1 MANIAQEKTY
11 LAIPFEERKDAFRA
25 AGKLPDGK
33 NALGLDEDSKLW
45 FANPGADLDKLKK
58 WIPDTTR
65 RAEPGETDP
74 VIEFGQALE
83 DAGFI
88 LDGEPQMDGKKH
100 RVSTVDDRGGQ
111 KSGVY
116 VGYLDGVPAG
126 WYQDHRIHSEPQKW
140 KATGNRIDPEAQAHL
155 KAVAAQRKIERDQA
169 QARQY
174 DHNAHRSQQAASLM
188 PDANGQEQ
196 YLVNKGVKAFPGVKT
211 DKRGRVV
218 IPLQNEKDEIRTL
231 QRISGNGFKSLKKN
245 GQKSGSY
252 FVVGGELKNGDPI
265 LYAEGY
271 STSATISE
279 ATGRP
284 VVMTVDA
291 GNMPTVAAKLLEKY
305 PDSQHVFLADDDR
318 KNTANKGKEKAEQA
332 ATITNGIAQTPIF
345 NNQEIEKGFSDFND
359 LGQSRGLEVVREQVE
374 TTLNKVATVDK
385 VEENTGPVITDKF
398 EREIDTA
405 LSNSEDI
412 QKLGILRDDQGR
424 FWDGQEFG
432 DLEDAKRYEPVEA
445 LKVAVH
451 VSRQYESELEGS
463 HIYIRAVEQDEPSD
477 SDGVH
482 VVNTDQ
488 AMNWPHL
495 EAAYKRG
502 FGLNLDRDE
511 ALAITAR
518 SPAAALDN
526 QEQAAAPAAALDNQ
540 EQAAAPAAALD
551 NQEQAAAPAAAPA
564 AALDNQEQAAA
575 PAAALDNQEQAA
587 APAAALDN
595 QEQAAAPAAAL
606 DNQEPEENA
615 VEPFIERK
623 IETADADVRAWLTN
637 SRQPIGEL
645 IEEDERK
652 AQHRPQA
659 EGEFSSEPSQ
669 APKGQ
674 ASNSDF
680 EATTFKPIVPEKV
693 AKSYIEVD
701 GKYYFG
707 NRPDSLAFV
716 DKGAKL
722 QTKLSSEQVAASMVD
737 IAEARGWTELQLSGT
752 EDFRRAA
759 WLEAAS
765 RGLASRGYKPK
776 EEDLARLK
784 KLTNDRTSNEIEPRE
799 QADVV
804 PPAAKGKE
812 QPTNQDKQQGQQAAQ
827 SPQMAK
833 AAAATATADKQ
844 QPEAAAP
851 AQEVNRL
858 AGKLVEHG
866 KAPYEHNPDNNGSYF
881 VTLENAD
888 GQQSTTWGVG
898 LEKAIEES
906 QAEAGQHVELE
917 NLGRKPVQVEKQI
930 KDEKGNVT
938 GTKTVNSYRNEWAV
952 KAEAIRD
959 SSRDAKELVK
969 EHPDLINEITAVKL
983 AEKFAAAN
991 LSAADQARFMER
1003 VRGQVA
1009 DNVSTGQQAPE
1020 LKIREETTIERTKE
1034 TENER

>member
-218 IPLQNEKDEIRTL
+218 IPLQNEKDEVRTL

-374 TTLNKVATVDK
+374 ATLNKVATVDK

-405 LSNSEDI
+405 LSNSEDN

-526 QEQAAAPAAALDNQ
+526 QEQAAAPAAALG
-540 EQAAAPAAALD
+540 
-551 NQEQAAAPAAAPA
+551 
-564 AALDNQEQAAA
+564 NQEQAAA

-595 QEQAAAPAAAL
+595 QEQAAAPAATL
-606 DNQEPEENA
+606 GNQEPEENA

-669 APKGQ
+669 TPKGQ

-991 LSAADQARFMER
+991 LSAVDQARFMER

>member
-65 RAEPGETDP
+65 RAEQGETDP

-88 LDGEPQMDGKKH
+88 LDGEPEMDGKKH

-169 QARQY
+169 QAKQY

-188 PDANGQEQ
+188 PDAQGQEQ

-271 STSATISE
+271 STSATISD

-318 KNTANKGKEKAEQA
+318 KNTSNKGKEKAEQA

-345 NNQEIEKGFSDFND
+345 NNQEIEKGLSDFND

-374 TTLNKVATVDK
+374 TILHKVAAVDK

-405 LSNSEDI
+405 LSNSESN
-412 QKLGILRDDQGR
+412 QKLGILRDDQDR
-424 FWDGQEFG
+424 FWDGQGFG
-432 DLEDAKRYEPVEA
+432 ELEDAKRYEPVEA
-445 LKVAVH
+445 LKVAVQ

-518 SPAAALDN
+518 SPAAVLDN

-540 EQAAAPAAALD
+540 EH
-551 NQEQAAAPAAAPA
+551 
-564 AALDNQEQAAA
+564 
-575 PAAALDNQEQAA
+575 
-587 APAAALDN
+587 
-595 QEQAAAPAAAL
+595 
-606 DNQEPEENA
+606 EENA

-652 AQHRPQA
+652 AQNRPQA

-827 SPQMAK
+827 SPQVAK

-844 QPEAAAP
+844 QPEAVAP

-866 KAPYEHNPDNNGSYF
+866 KAPYENNPDNNGSYF

-930 KDEKGNVT
+930 KDEQGNVT

>member
-218 IPLQNEKDEIRTL
+218 IPLQNEKDEVRTL

-374 TTLNKVATVDK
+374 ATLNKVATVDK

-405 LSNSEDI
+405 LSNSEDN

-551 NQEQAAAPAAAPA
+551 NQEQAAAPAAA
-564 AALDNQEQAAA
+564 LGNQEQAAA

-587 APAAALDN
+587 APAATLG
-595 QEQAAAPAAAL
+595 
-606 DNQEPEENA
+606 NQEPEENA

-669 APKGQ
+669 TPKGQ

>member
-374 TTLNKVATVDK
+374 ATLNKVATVDK

-405 LSNSEDI
+405 LSNSEDN

-551 NQEQAAAPAAAPA
+551 NQEQAAAPAAA
-564 AALDNQEQAAA
+564 LDNQEQAAA

-669 APKGQ
+669 TPKGQ

>member
-405 LSNSEDI
+405 LSNSEDN

-540 EQAAAPAAALD
+540 EQAAAPAATLG
-551 NQEQAAAPAAAPA
+551 
-564 AALDNQEQAAA
+564 
-575 PAAALDNQEQAA
+575 
-587 APAAALDN
+587 
-595 QEQAAAPAAAL
+595 
-606 DNQEPEENA
+606 NQEPEENA

-669 APKGQ
+669 TPKGQ

-804 PPAAKGKE
+804 PPAAKGKQ

-833 AAAATATADKQ
+833 AAAAAAAAAATATADKQ

>member
-405 LSNSEDI
+405 LSNSEDN

-540 EQAAAPAAALD
+540 EQAAAPAAALG
-551 NQEQAAAPAAAPA
+551 NQEQAAAPAAT
-564 AALDNQEQAAA
+564 LG
-575 PAAALDNQEQAA
+575 
-587 APAAALDN
+587 
-595 QEQAAAPAAAL
+595 
-606 DNQEPEENA
+606 NQEPEENA

-669 APKGQ
+669 TPKGQ

-804 PPAAKGKE
+804 PPAAKGKQ

-833 AAAATATADKQ
+833 AAAAAATATADKQ

>member
-65 RAEPGETDP
+65 RAEQGETDP

-218 IPLQNEKDEIRTL
+218 IPLQNEKDEVRTL

-374 TTLNKVATVDK
+374 ATLNKVATVDK

-405 LSNSEDI
+405 LSNSEDN

-540 EQAAAPAAALD
+540 EQAAAPAAT
-551 NQEQAAAPAAAPA
+551 
-564 AALDNQEQAAA
+564 
-575 PAAALDNQEQAA
+575 
-587 APAAALDN
+587 
-595 QEQAAAPAAAL
+595 L

-669 APKGQ
+669 TPKGQ

>member
-218 IPLQNEKDEIRTL
+218 IPLQNEKDEVRTL

-374 TTLNKVATVDK
+374 ATLNKVATVDK

-405 LSNSEDI
+405 LSNSEDN

-551 NQEQAAAPAAAPA
+551 NQEQAAAPAAT
-564 AALDNQEQAAA
+564 LG
-575 PAAALDNQEQAA
+575 
-587 APAAALDN
+587 
-595 QEQAAAPAAAL
+595 
-606 DNQEPEENA
+606 NQEPEENA

-669 APKGQ
+669 TPKGQ

-991 LSAADQARFMER
+991 LSAVDQARFMER

>member
-188 PDANGQEQ
+188 PNANGQEQ

-332 ATITNGIAQTPIF
+332 ATITNGIAQTPVF

-374 TTLNKVATVDK
+374 ATLNKVATVDK

-405 LSNSEDI
+405 LSNSEDN

-551 NQEQAAAPAAAPA
+551 NQEQAAAPAAA
-564 AALDNQEQAAA
+564 LDNQEQAAA
-575 PAAALDNQEQAA
+575 PAATLG
-587 APAAALDN
+587 
-595 QEQAAAPAAAL
+595 
-606 DNQEPEENA
+606 NQEPEENA

-645 IEEDERK
+645 IEEDELK

-669 APKGQ
+669 TPKGQ

-991 LSAADQARFMER
+991 LSAVDQARFMER

>member
-332 ATITNGIAQTPIF
+332 AAITNGIAQTPIF

-405 LSNSEDI
+405 LSNSEDN

-495 EAAYKRG
+495 EAAYQRG

-540 EQAAAPAAALD
+540 EQAAAPAATLG
-551 NQEQAAAPAAAPA
+551 
-564 AALDNQEQAAA
+564 
-575 PAAALDNQEQAA
+575 
-587 APAAALDN
+587 
-595 QEQAAAPAAAL
+595 
-606 DNQEPEENA
+606 NQEPEENA

-669 APKGQ
+669 TPKGQ

-804 PPAAKGKE
+804 PPAAKGKQ

>member
-65 RAEPGETDP
+65 RAEQGETDP

-88 LDGEPQMDGKKH
+88 LDGEPEMDGKKH

-169 QARQY
+169 QAKQY

-188 PDANGQEQ
+188 PDAQGQEQ

-271 STSATISE
+271 STSATISD

-318 KNTANKGKEKAEQA
+318 KNTSNKGKEKAEQA

-345 NNQEIEKGFSDFND
+345 NNQEIEKGLSDFND

-374 TTLNKVATVDK
+374 TILHKVAAVDK

-405 LSNSEDI
+405 LSNSESN
-412 QKLGILRDDQGR
+412 QKLGILRDDQDR
-424 FWDGQEFG
+424 FWDGQGFG
-432 DLEDAKRYEPVEA
+432 ELEDAKRYEPVEA
-445 LKVAVH
+445 LKVAVQ

-518 SPAAALDN
+518 SPASVLDN

-540 EQAAAPAAALD
+540 EQAAAPAAVLD
-551 NQEQAAAPAAAPA
+551 NQEQAAAPAAV
-564 AALDNQEQAAA
+564 LDNQEQAAA

-606 DNQEPEENA
+606 DNQEHEENA

-652 AQHRPQA
+652 AQNRPQA

-827 SPQMAK
+827 SPQVAK

-844 QPEAAAP
+844 QPEAVAP

-866 KAPYEHNPDNNGSYF
+866 KAPYENNPDNNGSYF

-930 KDEKGNVT
+930 KDEQGNVT

>member
-551 NQEQAAAPAAAPA
+551 NQEQAAAPAAA
-564 AALDNQEQAAA
+564 
-575 PAAALDNQEQAA
+575 
-587 APAAALDN
+587 
-595 QEQAAAPAAAL
+595 L

>member
-405 LSNSEDI
+405 LSNSEDN

-551 NQEQAAAPAAAPA
+551 NQEQAAAPAAA
-564 AALDNQEQAAA
+564 LGNQEQAAA
-575 PAAALDNQEQAA
+575 PAATLG
-587 APAAALDN
+587 
-595 QEQAAAPAAAL
+595 
-606 DNQEPEENA
+606 NQEPEENA

-669 APKGQ
+669 TPKGQ

-804 PPAAKGKE
+804 PPAAKGKQ

-833 AAAATATADKQ
+833 AAAAAAAATATADKQ

>member
-218 IPLQNEKDEIRTL
+218 IPLQNEKDEVRTL

-374 TTLNKVATVDK
+374 ATLNKVATVDK

-405 LSNSEDI
+405 LSNSEDN

-495 EAAYKRG
+495 EAAYKRR

-526 QEQAAAPAAALDNQ
+526 
-540 EQAAAPAAALD
+540 
-551 NQEQAAAPAAAPA
+551 
-564 AALDNQEQAAA
+564 
-575 PAAALDNQEQAA
+575 
-587 APAAALDN
+587 
-595 QEQAAAPAAAL
+595 
-606 DNQEPEENA
+606 
-615 VEPFIERK
+615 
-623 IETADADVRAWLTN
+623 
-637 SRQPIGEL
+637 
-645 IEEDERK
+645 
-652 AQHRPQA
+652 
-659 EGEFSSEPSQ
+659 
-669 APKGQ
+669 
-674 ASNSDF
+674 
-680 EATTFKPIVPEKV
+680 
-693 AKSYIEVD
+693 
-701 GKYYFG
+701 
-707 NRPDSLAFV
+707 
-716 DKGAKL
+716 
-722 QTKLSSEQVAASMVD
+722 
-737 IAEARGWTELQLSGT
+737 
-752 EDFRRAA
+752 
-759 WLEAAS
+759 
-765 RGLASRGYKPK
+765 
-776 EEDLARLK
+776 
-784 KLTNDRTSNEIEPRE
+784 
-799 QADVV
+799 
-804 PPAAKGKE
+804 
-812 QPTNQDKQQGQQAAQ
+812 
-827 SPQMAK
+827 
-833 AAAATATADKQ
+833 
-844 QPEAAAP
+844 
-851 AQEVNRL
+851 
-858 AGKLVEHG
+858 
-866 KAPYEHNPDNNGSYF
+866 
-881 VTLENAD
+881 
-888 GQQSTTWGVG
+888 
-898 LEKAIEES
+898 
-906 QAEAGQHVELE
+906 
-917 NLGRKPVQVEKQI
+917 
-930 KDEKGNVT
+930 
-938 GTKTVNSYRNEWAV
+938 
-952 KAEAIRD
+952 
-959 SSRDAKELVK
+959 
-969 EHPDLINEITAVKL
+969 
-983 AEKFAAAN
+983 
-991 LSAADQARFMER
+991 
-1003 VRGQVA
+1003 
-1009 DNVSTGQQAPE
+1009 
-1020 LKIREETTIERTKE
+1020 
-1034 TENER
+1034 

>member
-196 YLVNKGVKAFPGVKT
+196 YLVNKGVKAFPGAKT

-218 IPLQNEKDEIRTL
+218 IPLQNEKDEVRTL

-374 TTLNKVATVDK
+374 ATLNKVATVDK

-405 LSNSEDI
+405 LSNSEDN

-551 NQEQAAAPAAAPA
+551 NQEQAAAPAAA
-564 AALDNQEQAAA
+564 LGNQEQAAA

-587 APAAALDN
+587 APAATLG
-595 QEQAAAPAAAL
+595 
-606 DNQEPEENA
+606 NQEPEENA

-669 APKGQ
+669 TPKGQ

-991 LSAADQARFMER
+991 LSAVDQARFMER

>member
-518 SPAAALDN
+518 SPAASLDN
-526 QEQAAAPAAALDNQ
+526 QEQAAAPAAS
-540 EQAAAPAAALD
+540 
-551 NQEQAAAPAAAPA
+551 
-564 AALDNQEQAAA
+564 
-575 PAAALDNQEQAA
+575 
-587 APAAALDN
+587 
-595 QEQAAAPAAAL
+595 L

>member
-65 RAEPGETDP
+65 RAEQGETDP

-218 IPLQNEKDEIRTL
+218 IPLQNEKDEVRTL

-374 TTLNKVATVDK
+374 ATLNKVATVDK

-405 LSNSEDI
+405 LSNSEDN

-540 EQAAAPAAALD
+540 EQAAAPAAT
-551 NQEQAAAPAAAPA
+551 
-564 AALDNQEQAAA
+564 
-575 PAAALDNQEQAA
+575 
-587 APAAALDN
+587 
-595 QEQAAAPAAAL
+595 L

-669 APKGQ
+669 TPKGQ

-991 LSAADQARFMER
+991 LSAVDQARFMER

>member
-218 IPLQNEKDEIRTL
+218 IPLQNEKDEVRTL

-374 TTLNKVATVDK
+374 ATLNKVATVDK

-405 LSNSEDI
+405 LSNSEDN

-551 NQEQAAAPAAAPA
+551 NQEQAAAPAAA
-564 AALDNQEQAAA
+564 LGNQEQAAA

-587 APAAALDN
+587 APAATLG
-595 QEQAAAPAAAL
+595 
-606 DNQEPEENA
+606 NQEPEENA

-669 APKGQ
+669 TPKGQ

-991 LSAADQARFMER
+991 LSAVDQARFMER

>member
-405 LSNSEDI
+405 LSNSEDN

-551 NQEQAAAPAAAPA
+551 NQEQAAAPAAT
-564 AALDNQEQAAA
+564 LG
-575 PAAALDNQEQAA
+575 
-587 APAAALDN
+587 
-595 QEQAAAPAAAL
+595 
-606 DNQEPEENA
+606 NQEPEENA

>member
-65 RAEPGETDP
+65 RAEQGETDP

-218 IPLQNEKDEIRTL
+218 IPLQNEKDEVRTL

-374 TTLNKVATVDK
+374 ATLNKVATVDK

-405 LSNSEDI
+405 LSNSEDN

-540 EQAAAPAAALD
+540 EQAAAPAATLG
-551 NQEQAAAPAAAPA
+551 
-564 AALDNQEQAAA
+564 
-575 PAAALDNQEQAA
+575 
-587 APAAALDN
+587 
-595 QEQAAAPAAAL
+595 
-606 DNQEPEENA
+606 NQEPEENA

-669 APKGQ
+669 TPKGQ

-991 LSAADQARFMER
+991 LSAVDQARFMER

>member
-65 RAEPGETDP
+65 RAEQGETDP

-218 IPLQNEKDEIRTL
+218 IPLQNEKDEVRTL

-374 TTLNKVATVDK
+374 ATLNKVATVDK

-405 LSNSEDI
+405 LSNSEDN

-551 NQEQAAAPAAAPA
+551 NQEQAAAPAAA
-564 AALDNQEQAAA
+564 
-575 PAAALDNQEQAA
+575 
-587 APAAALDN
+587 
-595 QEQAAAPAAAL
+595 L

-669 APKGQ
+669 TPKGQ

>member
-374 TTLNKVATVDK
+374 ATLNKVATVDK

-405 LSNSEDI
+405 LSNSEDN

-551 NQEQAAAPAAAPA
+551 NQEQAAAPAAA
-564 AALDNQEQAAA
+564 
-575 PAAALDNQEQAA
+575 
-587 APAAALDN
+587 LDN

-669 APKGQ
+669 TPKGQ

>member
-65 RAEPGETDP
+65 RAEQGETDP

-218 IPLQNEKDEIRTL
+218 IPLQNEKDEVRTL

-374 TTLNKVATVDK
+374 ATLNKVATVDK

-405 LSNSEDI
+405 LSNSEDN

-551 NQEQAAAPAAAPA
+551 NQEQAAAPAAA
-564 AALDNQEQAAA
+564 LDNQEQAAA
-575 PAAALDNQEQAA
+575 PAATLG
-587 APAAALDN
+587 
-595 QEQAAAPAAAL
+595 
-606 DNQEPEENA
+606 NQEPEENA

-669 APKGQ
+669 TPKGQ

>member
-1 MANIAQEKTY
+1 
-11 LAIPFEERKDAFRA
+11 
-25 AGKLPDGK
+25 
-33 NALGLDEDSKLW
+33 
-45 FANPGADLDKLKK
+45 
-58 WIPDTTR
+58 
-65 RAEPGETDP
+65 
-74 VIEFGQALE
+74 
-83 DAGFI
+83 
-88 LDGEPQMDGKKH
+88 
-100 RVSTVDDRGGQ
+100 
-111 KSGVY
+111 
-116 VGYLDGVPAG
+116 
-126 WYQDHRIHSEPQKW
+126 
-140 KATGNRIDPEAQAHL
+140 
-155 KAVAAQRKIERDQA
+155 
-169 QARQY
+169 
-174 DHNAHRSQQAASLM
+174 
-188 PDANGQEQ
+188 
-196 YLVNKGVKAFPGVKT
+196 
-211 DKRGRVV
+211 
-218 IPLQNEKDEIRTL
+218 
-231 QRISGNGFKSLKKN
+231 
-245 GQKSGSY
+245 
-252 FVVGGELKNGDPI
+252 
-265 LYAEGY
+265 
-271 STSATISE
+271 
-279 ATGRP
+279 
-284 VVMTVDA
+284 
-291 GNMPTVAAKLLEKY
+291 
-305 PDSQHVFLADDDR
+305 
-318 KNTANKGKEKAEQA
+318 
-332 ATITNGIAQTPIF
+332 
-345 NNQEIEKGFSDFND
+345 
-359 LGQSRGLEVVREQVE
+359 
-374 TTLNKVATVDK
+374 
-385 VEENTGPVITDKF
+385 
-398 EREIDTA
+398 
-405 LSNSEDI
+405 
-412 QKLGILRDDQGR
+412 
-424 FWDGQEFG
+424 
-432 DLEDAKRYEPVEA
+432 
-445 LKVAVH
+445 
-451 VSRQYESELEGS
+451 
-463 HIYIRAVEQDEPSD
+463 
-477 SDGVH
+477 
-482 VVNTDQ
+482 
-488 AMNWPHL
+488 
-495 EAAYKRG
+495 
-502 FGLNLDRDE
+502 
-511 ALAITAR
+511 
-518 SPAAALDN
+518 ALDN
-526 QEQAAAPAAALDNQ
+526 QEQAAAPAAALGNQ
-540 EQAAAPAAALD
+540 EQAAAPAATLG
-551 NQEQAAAPAAAPA
+551 
-564 AALDNQEQAAA
+564 
-575 PAAALDNQEQAA
+575 
-587 APAAALDN
+587 
-595 QEQAAAPAAAL
+595 
-606 DNQEPEENA
+606 NQEPEENA

-669 APKGQ
+669 TPKGQ

-804 PPAAKGKE
+804 PPAAKGKQ

-833 AAAATATADKQ
+833 AAAAAAAATATADKQ

>member
-405 LSNSEDI
+405 LSNSEDN

-540 EQAAAPAAALD
+540 EQAAS
-551 NQEQAAAPAAAPA
+551 PA

-587 APAAALDN
+587 AAAAALDN
-595 QEQAAAPAAAL
+595 QEQAAAAAATL
-606 DNQEPEENA
+606 GNQEPEENA

-669 APKGQ
+669 TPKGQ

-680 EATTFKPIVPEKV
+680 ETTTFKPIVPEKV

-804 PPAAKGKE
+804 PPAAKGK
-812 QPTNQDKQQGQQAAQ
+812 QQATNQDKQQGQQAAQ

-833 AAAATATADKQ
+833 AAAAAATATADKQ

>member
-374 TTLNKVATVDK
+374 ATLNKVATVDK

-405 LSNSEDI
+405 LSNSEDN

-551 NQEQAAAPAAAPA
+551 NQEQAAAPAAA
-564 AALDNQEQAAA
+564 
-575 PAAALDNQEQAA
+575 
-587 APAAALDN
+587 
-595 QEQAAAPAAAL
+595 L

-669 APKGQ
+669 TPKGQ

>member
-218 IPLQNEKDEIRTL
+218 IPLQNEKDEVRTL

-374 TTLNKVATVDK
+374 ATLNKVATVDK

-405 LSNSEDI
+405 LSNSEDN

-495 EAAYKRG
+495 EAAYKRR

-551 NQEQAAAPAAAPA
+551 NQEQAAAPAAA
-564 AALDNQEQAAA
+564 LDNQEQAAA

-587 APAAALDN
+587 APAATLG
-595 QEQAAAPAAAL
+595 
-606 DNQEPEENA
+606 NQEPEENA

-669 APKGQ
+669 TPKGQ

-991 LSAADQARFMER
+991 LSAVDQARFMER

>member
-65 RAEPGETDP
+65 RAEQGETDP

-218 IPLQNEKDEIRTL
+218 IPLQNEKDEVRTL

-374 TTLNKVATVDK
+374 ATLNKVATVDK

-405 LSNSEDI
+405 LSNSEDN

-551 NQEQAAAPAAAPA
+551 NQEQAAAPAAT
-564 AALDNQEQAAA
+564 
-575 PAAALDNQEQAA
+575 
-587 APAAALDN
+587 
-595 QEQAAAPAAAL
+595 L

-669 APKGQ
+669 TPKGQ

-991 LSAADQARFMER
+991 LSAVDQARFMER

>member
-140 KATGNRIDPEAQAHL
+140 KATGNSIDPEAQAHL

-218 IPLQNEKDEIRTL
+218 IPLQNEKDEVRTL

-374 TTLNKVATVDK
+374 ATLNKVATVDK

-405 LSNSEDI
+405 LSNSEDN

-551 NQEQAAAPAAAPA
+551 NQEQAAAPAAA
-564 AALDNQEQAAA
+564 LGNQEQAAA
-575 PAAALDNQEQAA
+575 PAATLG
-587 APAAALDN
+587 
-595 QEQAAAPAAAL
+595 
-606 DNQEPEENA
+606 NQEPEENA

-669 APKGQ
+669 TPKGQ

-991 LSAADQARFMER
+991 LSAVDQARFMER

>member
-218 IPLQNEKDEIRTL
+218 IPLQNEKDEVRTL

-374 TTLNKVATVDK
+374 ATLNKVATVDK

-405 LSNSEDI
+405 LSNSEDN

-526 QEQAAAPAAALDNQ
+526 QEQAAAPAAALGNQ

-551 NQEQAAAPAAAPA
+551 NQEQAAAPAAT
-564 AALDNQEQAAA
+564 LG
-575 PAAALDNQEQAA
+575 
-587 APAAALDN
+587 
-595 QEQAAAPAAAL
+595 
-606 DNQEPEENA
+606 NQEPEENA

-669 APKGQ
+669 TPKGQ

-991 LSAADQARFMER
+991 LSAVDQARFMER

>member
-188 PDANGQEQ
+188 PNANGQEQ

-332 ATITNGIAQTPIF
+332 ATITNGIAQPPIF

-374 TTLNKVATVDK
+374 TILNKVATVEK

-405 LSNSEDI
+405 LSNSEDN

-445 LKVAVH
+445 LKVAIH

-463 HIYIRAVEQDEPSD
+463 HIYIRAVEQGEPSD
-477 SDGVH
+477 SDGIH

-518 SPAAALDN
+518 S
-526 QEQAAAPAAALDNQ
+526 
-540 EQAAAPAAALD
+540 
-551 NQEQAAAPAAAPA
+551 PA

-659 EGEFSSEPSQ
+659 EGEFSSEQSQ
-669 APKGQ
+669 TPKGQ

-693 AKSYIEVD
+693 AKSYIEID

-812 QPTNQDKQQGQQAAQ
+812 QPTNQDKQQGQEAAQ

>member
-65 RAEPGETDP
+65 RAEQGETDP

-218 IPLQNEKDEIRTL
+218 IPLQNEKDEVRTL

-374 TTLNKVATVDK
+374 ATLNKVATVDK

-405 LSNSEDI
+405 LSNSEDN

-551 NQEQAAAPAAAPA
+551 NQEQAAAPAAA
-564 AALDNQEQAAA
+564 LDNQEQAAA
-575 PAAALDNQEQAA
+575 PAAT
-587 APAAALDN
+587 
-595 QEQAAAPAAAL
+595 L

-669 APKGQ
+669 TPKGQ

-991 LSAADQARFMER
+991 LSAVDQARFMER

>member
-1 MANIAQEKTY
+1 
-11 LAIPFEERKDAFRA
+11 
-25 AGKLPDGK
+25 
-33 NALGLDEDSKLW
+33 
-45 FANPGADLDKLKK
+45 
-58 WIPDTTR
+58 
-65 RAEPGETDP
+65 
-74 VIEFGQALE
+74 
-83 DAGFI
+83 
-88 LDGEPQMDGKKH
+88 
-100 RVSTVDDRGGQ
+100 
-111 KSGVY
+111 
-116 VGYLDGVPAG
+116 
-126 WYQDHRIHSEPQKW
+126 
-140 KATGNRIDPEAQAHL
+140 
-155 KAVAAQRKIERDQA
+155 
-169 QARQY
+169 
-174 DHNAHRSQQAASLM
+174 
-188 PDANGQEQ
+188 
-196 YLVNKGVKAFPGVKT
+196 
-211 DKRGRVV
+211 
-218 IPLQNEKDEIRTL
+218 
-231 QRISGNGFKSLKKN
+231 
-245 GQKSGSY
+245 
-252 FVVGGELKNGDPI
+252 
-265 LYAEGY
+265 
-271 STSATISE
+271 
-279 ATGRP
+279 
-284 VVMTVDA
+284 
-291 GNMPTVAAKLLEKY
+291 
-305 PDSQHVFLADDDR
+305 
-318 KNTANKGKEKAEQA
+318 
-332 ATITNGIAQTPIF
+332 
-345 NNQEIEKGFSDFND
+345 
-359 LGQSRGLEVVREQVE
+359 
-374 TTLNKVATVDK
+374 
-385 VEENTGPVITDKF
+385 
-398 EREIDTA
+398 
-405 LSNSEDI
+405 
-412 QKLGILRDDQGR
+412 
-424 FWDGQEFG
+424 
-432 DLEDAKRYEPVEA
+432 
-445 LKVAVH
+445 
-451 VSRQYESELEGS
+451 
-463 HIYIRAVEQDEPSD
+463 
-477 SDGVH
+477 
-482 VVNTDQ
+482 
-488 AMNWPHL
+488 
-495 EAAYKRG
+495 
-502 FGLNLDRDE
+502 
-511 ALAITAR
+511 
-518 SPAAALDN
+518 LDN

-551 NQEQAAAPAAAPA
+551 NQEQAAAPAAT
-564 AALDNQEQAAA
+564 
-575 PAAALDNQEQAA
+575 
-587 APAAALDN
+587 
-595 QEQAAAPAAAL
+595 L

-669 APKGQ
+669 TPKGQ

-983 AEKFAAAN
+983 AGELAEFGKN
-991 LSAADQARFMER
+991 RTLRFS
-1003 VRGQVA
+1003 GH
-1009 DNVSTGQQAPE
+1009 P
-1020 LKIREETTIERTKE
+1020 
-1034 TENER
+1034 

>member
-218 IPLQNEKDEIRTL
+218 IPLQNEKDEVRTL

-374 TTLNKVATVDK
+374 ATLNKVATVDK

-405 LSNSEDI
+405 LSNSEDN

-495 EAAYKRG
+495 EAAYKRR

-551 NQEQAAAPAAAPA
+551 NQEQAAAPAAT
-564 AALDNQEQAAA
+564 LG
-575 PAAALDNQEQAA
+575 
-587 APAAALDN
+587 
-595 QEQAAAPAAAL
+595 
-606 DNQEPEENA
+606 NQEPEENA

-669 APKGQ
+669 TPKGQ

-991 LSAADQARFMER
+991 LSAVDQARFMER

>member
-218 IPLQNEKDEIRTL
+218 IPLQNEKDEVRTL

-374 TTLNKVATVDK
+374 ATLNKVATVDK

-405 LSNSEDI
+405 LSNSEDN

-526 QEQAAAPAAALDNQ
+526 QEQAAAPAAALG
-540 EQAAAPAAALD
+540 
-551 NQEQAAAPAAAPA
+551 
-564 AALDNQEQAAA
+564 
-575 PAAALDNQEQAA
+575 
-587 APAAALDN
+587 
-595 QEQAAAPAAAL
+595 
-606 DNQEPEENA
+606 NQEPEENA

-669 APKGQ
+669 TPKGQ

-991 LSAADQARFMER
+991 LSAVDQARFMER

>member
-551 NQEQAAAPAAAPA
+551 NQEQAAAPAAA
-564 AALDNQEQAAA
+564 
-575 PAAALDNQEQAA
+575 LDNQEQAA

>member
-65 RAEPGETDP
+65 RAEQGETDP

-218 IPLQNEKDEIRTL
+218 IPLQNEKDEVRTL

-374 TTLNKVATVDK
+374 ATLNKVATVDK

-405 LSNSEDI
+405 LSNSEDN

-551 NQEQAAAPAAAPA
+551 NQEQAAAPAAA
-564 AALDNQEQAAA
+564 LDNQEQAAA

-587 APAAALDN
+587 APAAT
-595 QEQAAAPAAAL
+595 L

-669 APKGQ
+669 TPKGQ

-991 LSAADQARFMER
+991 LSAVDQARFMER

>member
-188 PDANGQEQ
+188 PNANGQEQ

-332 ATITNGIAQTPIF
+332 ATITNGIAQTPVF

-374 TTLNKVATVDK
+374 ATLNKVATVDK

-405 LSNSEDI
+405 LSNSEDN

-551 NQEQAAAPAAAPA
+551 NQEQAAAPAA
-564 AALDNQEQAAA
+564 
-575 PAAALDNQEQAA
+575 
-587 APAAALDN
+587 
-595 QEQAAAPAAAL
+595 
-606 DNQEPEENA
+606 
-615 VEPFIERK
+615 
-623 IETADADVRAWLTN
+623 
-637 SRQPIGEL
+637 
-645 IEEDERK
+645 
-652 AQHRPQA
+652 
-659 EGEFSSEPSQ
+659 
-669 APKGQ
+669 
-674 ASNSDF
+674 
-680 EATTFKPIVPEKV
+680 
-693 AKSYIEVD
+693 
-701 GKYYFG
+701 
-707 NRPDSLAFV
+707 
-716 DKGAKL
+716 
-722 QTKLSSEQVAASMVD
+722 
-737 IAEARGWTELQLSGT
+737 
-752 EDFRRAA
+752 
-759 WLEAAS
+759 
-765 RGLASRGYKPK
+765 
-776 EEDLARLK
+776 
-784 KLTNDRTSNEIEPRE
+784 
-799 QADVV
+799 
-804 PPAAKGKE
+804 
-812 QPTNQDKQQGQQAAQ
+812 
-827 SPQMAK
+827 
-833 AAAATATADKQ
+833 
-844 QPEAAAP
+844 
-851 AQEVNRL
+851 
-858 AGKLVEHG
+858 
-866 KAPYEHNPDNNGSYF
+866 
-881 VTLENAD
+881 
-888 GQQSTTWGVG
+888 
-898 LEKAIEES
+898 
-906 QAEAGQHVELE
+906 
-917 NLGRKPVQVEKQI
+917 
-930 KDEKGNVT
+930 
-938 GTKTVNSYRNEWAV
+938 
-952 KAEAIRD
+952 
-959 SSRDAKELVK
+959 
-969 EHPDLINEITAVKL
+969 
-983 AEKFAAAN
+983 
-991 LSAADQARFMER
+991 
-1003 VRGQVA
+1003 
-1009 DNVSTGQQAPE
+1009 
-1020 LKIREETTIERTKE
+1020 
-1034 TENER
+1034 